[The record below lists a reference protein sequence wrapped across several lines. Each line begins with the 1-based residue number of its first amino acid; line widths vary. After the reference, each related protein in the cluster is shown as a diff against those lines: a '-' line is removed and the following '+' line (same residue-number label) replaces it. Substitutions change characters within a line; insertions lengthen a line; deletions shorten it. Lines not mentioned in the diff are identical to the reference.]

1 MNELFRALGRI
12 LEFELFRLGTT
23 EVTVSTL
30 LAVVALLGV
39 TVWLSARTR
48 RLVERGLTRRGGR
61 PAVVG
66 AVSAIVYY
74 ALLLTGF
81 GVALGT
87 AGVQLTALFAA
98 GAVFAVGIGFAL
110 KSIAENFVAGVIL
123 LLERTIR
130 PGDILQV
137 EGKIVKVISV
147 GIRASIVETRD
158 GESVIIPNSVLI
170 QTSVTNF
177 TLRDPAVRVR
187 VDVGVTYGSD
197 MRVVKDTLTEVAS
210 ALNERWGVPD
220 RQPLVVMKGFGDNS
234 VGWEIGVWIDQPFEW
249 RPAVSEISEAVWW
262 AFQTRGITIAFPQV
276 DLHLDPEVNASIRQL
291 AGRAA

>member
-1 MNELFRALGRI
+1 MSELFRALGRI

-30 LAVVALLGV
+30 LAVVALLVV
-39 TVWLSARTR
+39 TVWLSGRTR

-66 AVSAIVYY
+66 TVSAIVYY
-74 ALLLTGF
+74 ALLLTGL
-81 GVALGT
+81 GIALGT
-87 AGVQLTALFAA
+87 AGIQLTALFAA

-110 KSIAENFVAGVIL
+110 QSIAQNFVAGVIL
-123 LLERTIR
+123 LIERTIR

-137 EGKIVKVISV
+137 EGKMVKVVSV

-187 VDVGVTYGSD
+187 VEVGVTYGSD
-197 MRVVKDTLTEVAS
+197 MRLVKDTLTEVAS
-210 ALNERWGVPD
+210 ALNERWGVPN
-220 RQPLVVMKGFGDNS
+220 RQPLVVMKGFGDNA
-234 VGWEIGVWIDQPFEW
+234 VGWEIGVWMDQPFEW
-249 RPAVSEISEAVWW
+249 RPAVSEITEAIWW
-262 AFQTRGITIAFPQV
+262 AFQTHGITIAFPQV